1 MMPRRIKDE
10 SGIILLTVL
19 AICLIMITLV
29 IGLLSTNANF
39 VNIGQGQMDRIRA
52 DQLAKSNFWRNYMS
66 LTTTNSVYT
75 PPATTSISE
84 NIDDGN
90 GGHTATKAFS
100 QNISSG
106 PTTDPGLNQTQQY
119 NINISY

>member
-1 MMPRRIKDE
+1 MIPRRIKNE
-10 SGIILLTVL
+10 SGIILVTVL
-19 AICLIMITLV
+19 AICLVMITLV

-39 VNIGQGQMDRIRA
+39 VNIGQGQMDRIKA

-66 LTTTNSVYT
+66 LTTSGVGYT
-75 PPATTSISE
+75 PSPTTAISE

-90 GGHTATKAFS
+90 GGHSATKAFS

-106 PTTDPGLNQTQQY
+106 PTTDPGLNNTMQY
-119 NINISY
+119 IITISY

>member
-1 MMPRRIKDE
+1 MIPRRIKNE

-19 AICLIMITLV
+19 AICLVMITLV

-66 LTTTNSVYT
+66 LSTGNGAYT
-75 PPATTSISE
+75 PSPTMSISQ

-90 GGHTATKAFS
+90 GGHMTTKPFS

-106 PTTDPGLNQTQQY
+106 PTTDPGLNNTQQY

>member
-1 MMPRRIKDE
+1 MTPSRIKNE
-10 SGIILLTVL
+10 SGIILFTVL
-19 AICLIMITLV
+19 AICLVMITLV

-66 LTTTNSVYT
+66 KTTTGNPYT
-75 PPATTSISE
+75 TPATTSISQ

-106 PTTDPGLNQTQQY
+106 ATTDPGLNQTQQY
-119 NINISY
+119 NISISY